1 MIRDTPFYVVQFTCS
16 LTLIVV
22 SYIFYPHQ
30 LDENTNLEME
40 SATIRYIS
48 IMLLNGLLILKLLS
62 EFLNKPTTEL
72 WASVFLRNITSLS
85 SFAVGMIVL
94 GNTYI
99 SCDLCELILILIP
112 SVALV
117 ADVFNT
123 NEDLL
128 LTRGMASFNN
138 WIRPAELESM
148 NYWSMMF
155 LYILNICTLG
165 WVLVV
170 YYLQNE
176 AEERSIYEENYLMLH
191 IIIMSVILV
200 KFLILFFGRWFIPK
214 RDYAPLSGKTENN
227 ITFAAAINAPLLTYI
242 FDISILGLLSFFFGM
257 LEKIERYY
265 NNKGYMIIM
274 VEVCIGLSIIKI
286 LIGKNKV

>member
-1 MIRDTPFYVVQFTCS
+1 MIRDIPFYVVQFTCS
-16 LTLIVV
+16 VALIVL

-30 LDENTNLEME
+30 LDEDRNLEMQ
-40 SATIRYIS
+40 SATIRYIVV
-48 IMLLNGLLILKLLS
+48 MLLNGVLILKLLS
-62 EFLNKPTTEL
+62 EFLDKPTTES
-72 WASVFLRNITSLS
+72 WASMFLRNITSLS
-85 SFAVGMIVL
+85 SFAVGMVVL

-99 SCDLCELILILIP
+99 SCDLCELLLIAIP

-123 NEDLL
+123 NEDLI

-138 WIRPAELESM
+138 WTRPAELESM
-148 NYWSMMF
+148 NYWSMMV
-155 LYILNICTLG
+155 LYFLNIGALG

-170 YYLQNE
+170 YYLQND

-200 KFLILFFGRWFIPK
+200 KFLILFFGRCCIPK
-214 RDYAPLSGKTENN
+214 RDYAPLSGTVENN
-227 ITFAAAINAPLLTYI
+227 MSFAAAINAPLLTYI
-242 FDISILGLLSFFFGM
+242 FDISILGVLSFFFGM
-257 LEKIERYY
+257 LEKISRSYT
-265 NNKGYMIIM
+265 NKGYMIIM
-274 VEVCIGLSIIKI
+274 VEVCVGLSIIKI